1 MAPEV
6 GVAGV
11 VVLAG
16 VGALLLRARL
26 VARLPF
32 APVCGAINLASELR
46 VQSEALGSRV
56 ESECTSVRRDQL

>member
-1 MAPEV
+1 VAPEV
-6 GVAGV
+6 GVSGV
-11 VVLAG
+11 VVWAG

-46 VQSEALGSRV
+46 VQSEALGFTV